1 MFDYRTIKSYVR
13 TVPDFPKEGIQFR
26 DISGLIENPEAFNQV
41 VLDLTTI
48 SQTFGATKMVGID
61 SRGFVFGA
69 PLARDL
75 DIPFIMARK
84 PGKLPGKVHSKEYE
98 LEYGT
103 ASLEIQAIA
112 DIKSSDIVVIVDDL
126 IATGGTAIACAD
138 IVHEQFDVAKN
149 NILVLAVIDLPDLG
163 GFNKIAEQ
171 GYRASALIEFEGE

>member
-75 DIPFIMARK
+75 DIPFIMAR
-84 PGKLPGKVHSKEYE
+84 
-98 LEYGT
+98 
-103 ASLEIQAIA
+103 
-112 DIKSSDIVVIVDDL
+112 
-126 IATGGTAIACAD
+126 
-138 IVHEQFDVAKN
+138 
-149 NILVLAVIDLPDLG
+149 
-163 GFNKIAEQ
+163 
-171 GYRASALIEFEGE
+171 

>member
-75 DIPFIMARK
+75 DIPFIMA
-84 PGKLPGKVHSKEYE
+84 P
-98 LEYGT
+98 